1 MNEEKLQ
8 DTRKRFLVKR
18 WKTEKEKI
26 PGSDKYRTFMHWTH
40 DRLSYSG
47 LLEKYVN
54 SIENMSSHTFFASWN
69 FHQYLVCK
77 SNIEKGQIVC
87 VHDFAQNY
95 LCLQQHE
102 VQALHWAH
110 EQVTLH
116 PSCISYR
123 CPVAE
128 CNQLVLHEPGPKS
141 V

>member
-1 MNEEKLQ
+1 MT
-8 DTRKRFLVKR
+8 DCHTVVC
-18 WKTEKEKI
+18 WK
-26 PGSDKYRTFMHWTH
+26 
-40 DRLSYSG
+40 
-47 LLEKYVN
+47 KYVN
-54 SIENMSSHTFFASWN
+54 SIENMLSHTFFASWN

-95 LCLQQHE
+95 LCLQQHK

-128 CNQLVLHEPGPKS
+128 CN
-141 V
+141 